1 MPFSIKTAMT
11 YSLVM
16 ETAKSSIL
24 NKIFAYDNLMA
35 TQGSRKTNWA
45 RLRTIGCGFKYE
57 YNIPCSASANDAT
70 TLNVWWKRDD
80 NLEGLDVKSDTN
92 R

>member
-1 MPFSIKTAMT
+1 MPFSIKTAMI

-24 NKIFAYDNLMA
+24 KKIFAYDNLMA

-45 RLRTIGCGFKYE
+45 RVRTIGCGFKYE
-57 YNIPCSASANDAT
+57 YNIPFSANDAT
-70 TLNVWWKRDD
+70 SLNVW
-80 NLEGLDVKSDTN
+80 
-92 R
+92 